1 MKILYF
7 AHVAKT
13 LGRREVE
20 LSFPAP
26 VSADA
31 LWEKLLA
38 LRPSLAQYRATIH
51 LARNSEYAG
60 PQELFADAD
69 EVALIP
75 PVSGG

>member
-13 LGRREVE
+13 LGRREDE
-20 LSFPAP
+20 LNFSAP
-26 VSADA
+26 VTAEA

-38 LRPSLAQYRATIH
+38 LRPALGQYRATIH

-60 PQELFADAD
+60 PQDQFADGD

>member
-7 AHVAKT
+7 AHVAKA
-13 LGRREVE
+13 LGRREDE
-20 LSFPAP
+20 LNFPAP
-26 VSADA
+26 VTADA
-31 LWEKLLA
+31 LWDRLLA
-38 LRPSLAQYRATIH
+38 LRPALAQYRASIH

-60 PQELFADAD
+60 PEDRFGDGD

>member
-13 LGRREVE
+13 LGRREDV

-31 LWEKLLA
+31 LWERLLA
-38 LRPSLAQYRATIH
+38 LRPALAQYRPTIH
-51 LARNSEYAG
+51 LARNSEYTG
-60 PQELFADAD
+60 PQDEFADGD

>member
-7 AHVAKT
+7 AHVAKA
-13 LGRREVE
+13 LGRREDE
-20 LSFPAP
+20 LNFSAP
-26 VSADA
+26 VTAEA
-31 LWEKLLA
+31 LWERLLA
-38 LRPSLAQYRATIH
+38 LRPALSQYRASIH

-60 PQELFADAD
+60 PHDQFANSD

>member
-13 LGRREVE
+13 LGRREDE
-20 LSFPAP
+20 LSCPAP
-26 VSADA
+26 VTAEV
-31 LWEKLLA
+31 LWEKLLV
-38 LRPSLAQYRATIH
+38 LRPGLAQYRSSIH
-51 LARNSEYAG
+51 LARNSEYAEA
-60 PQELFADAD
+60 QAMFADAD